1 VSKTKLGVEI
11 KRNKAQLPPTNP
23 RDAALHARR
32 AVGPTQ
38 SHEHEGGS
46 VVPGLRD
53 DVVNC

>member
-1 VSKTKLGVEI
+1 MSKTKLGVEI